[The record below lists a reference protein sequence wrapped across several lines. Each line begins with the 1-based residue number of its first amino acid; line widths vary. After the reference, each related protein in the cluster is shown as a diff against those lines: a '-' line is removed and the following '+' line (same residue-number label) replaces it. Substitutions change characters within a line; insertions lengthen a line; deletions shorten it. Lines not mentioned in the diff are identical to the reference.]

1 MSKARKTTK
10 RPELPDRKSRE
21 AIVGELDRTVMVEAG
36 AGSGKTTSLASRMVA
51 LIAEG
56 KARIERIAALTF
68 TRKAASELK
77 EKFQIKLEEEYRESS
92 GERRERLREAL
103 ASLEQGVSGTI
114 HSFCARLLRERP
126 MEAGID
132 PEFTEMDE
140 IEDSLH
146 TAEVWSRYLID
157 LMFDGGRALDD
168 LRDLGVT
175 SNDLYGAYERIV
187 MYPEVSVQVRE
198 EPRPDT
204 AQPRKALERFLSD
217 AGRRLPGKVPA
228 AGWDDL
234 QEAIRN
240 AQRMRRTLDL
250 GEHRDFHR
258 ILEVFDKKNLSVTQ
272 NRWPSREDALSA
284 KGLAESFR
292 AATVLPALTAWRRY
306 RHSCLM
312 KVILPAAERCRRER
326 IEASKLN
333 FQDLLMRASSL
344 LRDNPEV
351 RTYFSGRYT
360 HLLVDEFQDTDP
372 IQAEV
377 MLYLTGEDVRER
389 DWRKLRPR
397 SGSLFIVGDPKQS
410 IYRFRR
416 ADFDTYST
424 VKEIVE
430 ESEGLVLPLVSNFRS
445 LDVIGE
451 WLNPIFTQR
460 FPEKGSDYQAP
471 FSRIETVR
479 KASGKAFSGVRKITV
494 PQCSRHNAGDIV
506 SYDAG
511 RIAAWIRQALDGGIT
526 LERTEEERTLGLDDR
541 PVPSDFLIL
550 LRNKKMIPEYAGKLE
565 ELGIPFEAAGGNALS
580 TARGLREV
588 LKILRAVS
596 EPDSS
601 VNLVS
606 ALRGLFFGVSD
617 EMLYRFHKAGGR
629 FSFFSQLP
637 PLENRELSD
646 TFTFTYDTL
655 KRYHDWAGKLP
666 PSVAIEK
673 IIEDTGLVPYLL
685 SGPMGGSQTGN
696 MLKVVEFLQQA
707 IATDASDFL
716 QTVEQLEALM
726 EGGEFDEIDIAH
738 GSLKAVRIM
747 NLHKAKGLEAPVVF
761 LANPTGR
768 SDHPPDL
775 HITRKGN
782 DSKGYFVIAKKGE
795 FHSSAL
801 AIPPDWEAV
810 EPEEAKYESAEEDR
824 LLYVASTRARNLLV
838 VSVYPASPDKSY
850 WSPLSSF
857 LGQVEELDDP
867 GIVLT
872 SEREALK
879 IKEKDFRSAQNG
891 YAAAFGKIG
900 VPTHTVRNVTS
911 LTKEDADLPVWKK
924 TGRGFTWGNVIH
936 RVLEILAKDIGDD
949 ELEILVANV
958 LAEEGRS
965 PDEKPIVLALVKEI
979 RRSEFWAEVQAARD
993 KYMEVP
999 FSLRLEPS
1007 DLAMDTSAGE
1017 WVLLSG
1023 IIDLVYKGKDGWTI
1037 VDYKTDDIGER
1048 INDFVKYYTPQVRA
1062 YRRFWEE
1069 MSGEKVTRAGIFF
1082 VHTRQFIEI
1091 PA

>member
-1 MSKARKTTK
+1 
-10 RPELPDRKSRE
+10 
-21 AIVGELDRTVMVEAG
+21 
-36 AGSGKTTSLASRMVA
+36 
-51 LIAEG
+51 
-56 KARIERIAALTF
+56 
-68 TRKAASELK
+68 
-77 EKFQIKLEEEYRESS
+77 
-92 GERRERLREAL
+92 
-103 ASLEQGVSGTI
+103 
-114 HSFCARLLRERP
+114 
-126 MEAGID
+126 
-132 PEFTEMDE
+132 
-140 IEDSLH
+140 
-146 TAEVWSRYLID
+146 
-157 LMFDGGRALDD
+157 
-168 LRDLGVT
+168 
-175 SNDLYGAYERIV
+175 
-187 MYPEVSVQVRE
+187 
-198 EPRPDT
+198 
-204 AQPRKALERFLSD
+204 
-217 AGRRLPGKVPA
+217 
-228 AGWDDL
+228 
-234 QEAIRN
+234 
-240 AQRMRRTLDL
+240 
-250 GEHRDFHR
+250 
-258 ILEVFDKKNLSVTQ
+258 
-272 NRWPSREDALSA
+272 
-284 KGLAESFR
+284 
-292 AATVLPALTAWRRY
+292 
-306 RHSCLM
+306 
-312 KVILPAAERCRRER
+312 
-326 IEASKLN
+326 
-333 FQDLLMRASSL
+333 
-344 LRDNPEV
+344 
-351 RTYFSGRYT
+351 
-360 HLLVDEFQDTDP
+360 
-372 IQAEV
+372 
-377 MLYLTGEDVRER
+377 
-389 DWRKLRPR
+389 
-397 SGSLFIVGDPKQS
+397 
-410 IYRFRR
+410 
-416 ADFDTYST
+416 
-424 VKEIVE
+424 
-430 ESEGLVLPLVSNFRS
+430 LPLVSNFRS

-526 LERTEEERTLGLDDR
+526 LKRTEEERTLGLDER

-629 FSFFSQLP
+629 FSFFSKLP
-637 PLENRELSD
+637 LLEDRELSD

-707 IATDASDFL
+707 IASDASDFL

-726 EGGEFDEIDIAH
+726 EEGDLDEIDIAH
-738 GSLKAVRIM
+738 GSIKAVRIM

-768 SDHPPDL
+768 SDHPPEL

-795 FHSSAL
+795 FRSSAL

-810 EPEEAKYESAEEDR
+810 EPEEATYQSAEEDR

-838 VSVYPASPDKSY
+838 VSVYPESPGKSY
-850 WSPLSSF
+850 WSPLNSF
-857 LGQVEELDDP
+857 LNRVEELDDP

-872 SEREALK
+872 SERETLK

-891 YAAAFGKIG
+891 HAAAFGKIG
-900 VPTHTVRNVTS
+900 VPTYTVRNVTS
-911 LTKEDADLPVWKK
+911 LTKEDVDLPVWKK
-924 TGRGFTWGNVIH
+924 TGRGFTWGNVMH
-936 RVLEILAKDIGDD
+936 RVLESLAKDIGDG
-949 ELEILVANV
+949 ELEILVADV
-958 LAEEGRS
+958 LAGEGRS

-993 KYMEVP
+993 KYVEVP

-1007 DLAMDTSAGE
+1007 DLAMDPSAGE

-1023 IIDLVYKGKDGWTI
+1023 VIDLVYKGKDGWTI

-1069 MSGEKVTRAGIFF
+1069 MSGAKVIRAGIFF